1 MILHRLAEGIFD
13 IEDLKFRINEL
24 ADFITH
30 ASKAFEFD
38 LQHVIAVGYSNGANI
53 AASTLLLRLEILS
66 SAILL
71 FSLFKSAGSKVLGS
85 WQASDRDLTDE
96 IQKAEDVAII
106 AFLLF
111 NRWYTSISGYNMTL
125 IYIIFP
131 SIHDLLLDWQ
141 F

>member
-1 MILHRLAEGIFD
+1 MAQTSQPAHCCFAR
-13 IEDLKFRINEL
+13 K
-24 ADFITH
+24 
-30 ASKAFEFD
+30 
-38 LQHVIAVGYSNGANI
+38 YS
-53 AASTLLLRLEILS
+53 LLLFFFLVYLK
-66 SAILL
+66 AQ
-71 FSLFKSAGSKVLGS
+71 VLGS

-106 AFLLF
+106 PFLLF

>member
-1 MILHRLAEGIFD
+1 MILHRLAEAIFD

-24 ADFITH
+24 A
-30 ASKAFEFD
+30 
-38 LQHVIAVGYSNGANI
+38 
-53 AASTLLLRLEILS
+53 ASTLLLRPEILS

-106 AFLLF
+106 AFL
-111 NRWYTSISGYNMTL
+111 
-125 IYIIFP
+125 
-131 SIHDLLLDWQ
+131 
-141 F
+141 